1 MGLMKKIILIIFVII
16 NINNS
21 LLAADFVYNCNLD
34 TQYKNGI
41 EGEWNRKF
49 VNFTISNSKDKYV
62 KVYDHEIKIYY
73 SPEMKIIKNNN
84 DDFIFALS
92 IDDYDET
99 KPSLMTLSINKK
111 TGYTQLVDLSGG
123 GGSTLHFGYCK

>member
-73 SPEMKIIKNNN
+73 SPEMKIIKNN

-99 KPSLMTLSINKK
+99 KPGLDTLSINKK
-111 TGYTQLVDLSGG
+111 TGYTQLVFLSGG